1 MLVSPRYICRSKRS
15 ESNILVIHL
24 YSQNEAEREQG
35 TGNSLIFLFA
45 EQSVARAASW
55 QFAYVFIRRTKRGES
70 SVSWQF
76 AYSQNE
82 AKREQRPCNSLIR
95 YSQNEAKREQRPG
108 NSLILYII
116 LNYIL
121 TIFFCSQCTTQTIY
135 IKQNK
140 KTATRLD
147 PWEIL

>member
-1 MLVSPRYICRSKRS
+1 M
-15 ESNILVIHL
+15 
-24 YSQNEAEREQG
+24 G

-45 EQSVARAASW
+45 ERSVTRAASW
-55 QFAYVFIRRTKRGES
+55 QFAYLFICRTKRGES
-70 SVSWQF
+70 SGSLQF

-116 LNYIL
+116 LEYIL
-121 TIFFCSQCTTQTIY
+121 NKIKKRPRAWTPGRFCEVASHGKAFFFY
-135 IKQNK
+135 F
-140 KTATRLD
+140 L
-147 PWEIL
+147 